1 MTNRP
6 VSRKKN
12 IVEGKGKIEKHE
24 AVETINKGVKKKE
37 CVSTNILNVF
47 KGKKDNKYDEQKE

>member
-12 IVEGKGKIEKHE
+12 LVDGKGKIEKHE
-24 AVETINKGVKKKE
+24 AVETEIKETVKKSK
-37 CVSTNILNVF
+37 CVISNILDII
-47 KGKKDNKYDEQKE
+47 KGKKESK